1 MVDNRRSLFTWGAR
15 MNRSAGAAARL
26 SGGERKHLAVRALA
40 GGHTISSLADGHG
53 VSRKFVY
60 EQKRKA
66 GAALDDA
73 FTPAPEAAEPV
84 LYALPVT
91 ARWLRQVIVA
101 LTLICR
107 SSYRGVVEFV
117 RDLLGLSISEGHV
130 HDVMQWAAQQAA
142 PINRDQDLSGIRVG
156 LHDEIFHGDRPV
168 LAGVDADSTYCYL
181 LGATRVAVRRASSGM

>member
-73 FTPAPEAAEPV
+73 FTPAPEAGRAGAVCAAGHRPLV
-84 LYALPVT
+84 SNDT
-91 ARWLRQVIVA
+91 K
-101 LTLICR
+101 LTGKL
-107 SSYRGVVEFV
+107 
-117 RDLLGLSISEGHV
+117 
-130 HDVMQWAAQQAA
+130 
-142 PINRDQDLSGIRVG
+142 
-156 LHDEIFHGDRPV
+156 
-168 LAGVDADSTYCYL
+168 T
-181 LGATRVAVRRASSGM
+181 